1 MGTRRERNPRRRDGS
16 GENPAVHRH
25 GNQAGAVGGG
35 GAVHG
40 RGPVEHAGKLVPG
53 ISKVL
58 TQR

>member
-1 MGTRRERNPRRRDGS
+1 MGTRGEWHPRRRDGS

-40 RGPVEHAGKLVPG
+40 RGPVEYPG
-53 ISKVL
+53 
-58 TQR
+58 